1 MSVPVLSVAIL
12 IEERSSVEIRLRESQ
27 KKLSENYD
35 RARDLAAKLMNA
47 QEVER
52 KRIAL
57 ELHDDI
63 AQRLS
68 LLSNEL
74 DTWKREL
81 SVGMTKER
89 ERLSSLKQSTE
100 EVGTAVHDLSHQLH
114 SSVLHHLGLAKGL
127 RGLCKTILQQHH
139 IVVDVEVD
147 EVLKIPSDISLCLY
161 RVAQEALSNSVKHGR
176 AKRIAVQLFQNAGR
190 LRLIVKDEGI
200 GFDLATSSNG
210 LGLVS
215 MQERL
220 RMLEGTFTI
229 ISSPGRGTMIE
240 AVVPQPGFSS
250 TPR

>member
-1 MSVPVLSVAIL
+1 
-12 IEERSSVEIRLRESQ
+12 LR
-27 KKLSENYD
+27 
-35 RARDLAAKLMNA
+35 
-47 QEVER
+47 
-52 KRIAL
+52 
-57 ELHDDI
+57 
-63 AQRLS
+63 
-68 LLSNEL
+68 
-74 DTWKREL
+74 
-81 SVGMTKER
+81 
-89 ERLSSLKQSTE
+89 QSTE

-127 RGLCKTILQQHH
+127 RGLCKTISQQHH
-139 IVVDVEVD
+139 LVVDVEAD

-176 AKRIAVQLFQNAGR
+176 AKRIAVQLFQNAGM

-220 RMLEGTFTI
+220 RMLEGTLTI
-229 ISSPGRGTMIE
+229 ISSLGQGTIIE